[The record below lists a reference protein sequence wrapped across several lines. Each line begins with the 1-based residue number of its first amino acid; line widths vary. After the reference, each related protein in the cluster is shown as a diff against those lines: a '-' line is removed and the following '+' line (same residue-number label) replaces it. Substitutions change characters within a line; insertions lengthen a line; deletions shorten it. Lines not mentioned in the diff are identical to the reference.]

1 MCVSLYVL
9 HVSLYECVC
18 VYVCVQCE
26 YITFVDLK
34 GVLEC
39 LHIEHVR
46 KSGRLL
52 VWVADVCV

>member
-1 MCVSLYVL
+1 MSFMSLCMSV
-9 HVSLYECVC
+9 CVC
-18 VYVCVQCE
+18 VCVQCE